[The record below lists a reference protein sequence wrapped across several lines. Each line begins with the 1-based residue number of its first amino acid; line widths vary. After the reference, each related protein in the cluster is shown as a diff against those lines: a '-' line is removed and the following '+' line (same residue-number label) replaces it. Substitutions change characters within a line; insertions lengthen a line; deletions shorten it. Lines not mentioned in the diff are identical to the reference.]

1 MRRAWPRIQT
11 ISNGIELFLAID
23 RQVRSLGQILTQQAV
38 GVLTRATLPGTMRVA
53 EVDAHAGVGRQ
64 FGMAGHFLSLV
75 IGQALAQRRTDGIE
89 LGREGRQRGSGSG
102 IFHARQQH
110 QTAGALNEYAD
121 RGLVAGTL
129 DEIAFPV
136 ARHDA
141 VSDFRRAHVDADHV
155 GNLATAIGA
164 AIARQ
169 ARAVSMTQ
177 AGDEFTAQFAP
188 GMGIDGGIDGF
199 VRHLELALMRKDPL
213 ESSRYLLRRPLPA
226 EHRTHHASSTHTSP
240 MQLAVAAGIAPARDR
255 TQLRM
260 VGTIALPST
269 GVAAISRAMVD
280 GARSKVWA
288 MARTLKPRCLMVA
301 MAIRSSG

>member
-38 GVLTRATLPGTMRVA
+38 GVLTGAPLPGTMRVA

-89 LGREGRQRGSGSG
+89 LGCEGCQCRGSSG
-102 IFHARQQH
+102 TFHARQQH
-110 QTAGALNEYAD
+110 QTAGALNEHAD

-136 ARHDA
+136 ARHDG
-141 VSDFRRAHVDADHV
+141 VSDFRWAHVDADHV
-155 GNLATAIGA
+155 RDLTTAVHATTAW
-164 AIARQ
+164 Q
-169 ARAVSMTQ
+169 ARAVAMTQ
-177 AGDEFTAQFAP
+177 AGDEFAAEFTP
-188 GMGIDGGIDGF
+188 SMGIDDGINRSVGH
-199 VRHLELALMRKDPL
+199 VELALMRKDPL
-213 ESSRYLLRRPLPA
+213 ERSRYPLRRPLPA

-240 MQLAVAAGIAPARDR
+240 MQLAVAAGIAPASDR

-301 MAIRSSG
+301 MVIRSSG